1 MFWQRETAPNY
12 DLAVDK
18 FICSNSVI
26 VSFDFNHVLIC
37 VNACFFLSI
46 SLFLFLFIFFPNF
59 LVSFPFYLLFE
70 FTRRYLH
77 NCSNWNCSILTK
89 CDQSWSEKSRKLERE
104 NGTNKKT
111 QRQNESIFSGLV
123 WCAAHKMPPVKIII
137 WQLSVTVSTIGPI
150 YRTFCRKR
158 A

>member
-46 SLFLFLFIFFPNF
+46 YLYFSLFLFPAFWFRFNFIYF
-59 LVSFPFYLLFE
+59 
-70 FTRRYLH
+70 
-77 NCSNWNCSILTK
+77 SNLQDDISIIAAIETVP
-89 CDQSWSEKSRKLERE
+89 SWRSAIKVEVKNQE
-104 NGTNKKT
+104 N
-111 QRQNESIFSGLV
+111 
-123 WCAAHKMPPVKIII
+123 
-137 WQLSVTVSTIGPI
+137 
-150 YRTFCRKR
+150 
-158 A
+158 